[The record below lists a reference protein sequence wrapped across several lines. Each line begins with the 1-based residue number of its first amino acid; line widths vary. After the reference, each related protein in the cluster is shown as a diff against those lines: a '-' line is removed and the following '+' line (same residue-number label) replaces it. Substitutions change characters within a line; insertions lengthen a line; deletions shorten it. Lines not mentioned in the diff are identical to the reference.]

1 MNRTQGLKT
10 YFKKDKNGK
19 RKPYFSQIKY
29 PRISAGAATIPYT
42 TKVGDRL
49 DNIANIFY
57 EDPTMWWAITL
68 ANPNVLKRDNLY
80 PKPGIEIQIPID
92 VESIRQGYSTL
103 NDKSFN

>member
-1 MNRTQGLKT
+1 
-10 YFKKDKNGK
+10 
-19 RKPYFSQIKY
+19 
-29 PRISAGAATIPYT
+29 
-42 TKVGDRL
+42 
-49 DNIANIFY
+49 
-57 EDPTMWWAITL
+57 MWWAISL